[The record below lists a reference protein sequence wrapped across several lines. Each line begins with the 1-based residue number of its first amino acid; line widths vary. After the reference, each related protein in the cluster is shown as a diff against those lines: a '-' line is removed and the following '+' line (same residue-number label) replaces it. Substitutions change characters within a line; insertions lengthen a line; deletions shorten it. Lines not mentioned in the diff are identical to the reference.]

1 VSVRE
6 TLSIVD
12 RAFLIH
18 DGRVILQ
25 GTSEEIVNDPIAR
38 KNYLGENFRY

>member
-1 VSVRE
+1 MRE

-18 DGRVILQ
+18 DGRVILE
-25 GTSEEIVNDPIAR
+25 GVSDVLVNDPVAR
-38 KNYLGENFRY
+38 KYYLGEAFRL